1 MAPRSNLCTICAS
14 CIVRAE
20 SVDLSSKHALLGD
33 FYQPASFEKVSV
45 RVLQRP
51 ASRHVHFTDSRTV
64 VMDPV
69 ANNKAWKSLQE
80 KIQQLEGERKQ
91 AEQHM
96 KHLCDECVQ
105 SIKFSEQENNKKDIS
120 INNEDA
126 NGPSVQLSTTA
137 DNCSLLQLQL
147 QCINAWENGE
157 PEKNIMFEKQSMETP
172 SKRSYVGSFCPL
184 PSLENISLTSIDVQQ
199 RPAPHHATI
208 IGSRNLDEADAMS
221 PATNNRAIVSAMKNL
236 QEKIRCLEMERAE
249 AEQKM
254 QSLGYEA
261 VQYKNILEQEKKMN
275 TNIKTGVPNELAD
288 QLATVEDRCS
298 LLEKQLEYM
307 RTMVEHTETEKNNL
321 MEKQASLQMDRH
333 WDCAEL
339 QSKLEKLEILEQE
352 CLKVNAT
359 QTRAESKIHEL
370 EQKLQEEQHQRK
382 LIQDKAAQLQT
393 RLEINRILI
402 GSCSSKKKKKTKKK
416 KDIVKNEMRGENS
429 RPPRV
434 WPGLVEFPFVAGT
447 SSSSSHSVTANIQN
461 VLHLMKHY
469 NTMTF
474 DARQK
479 LPVQRTVKNSRDATY
494 GNVKNGDPQFV
505 STCSSTSSPT
515 EGLSELLLALQDE
528 LGQMSFEHQDLL
540 KQIQGTIN
548 TDVRED
554 LERELDCLVK
564 RMEKKGDQI
573 SKLKK
578 HQANVVKLK
587 LKAKKMRRQMADTKK
602 RAKALDEM
610 KKVPVAPKGTEF
622 SLKTTSVLGQ
632 KGKES
637 LQLLRNAQKL
647 QLTLR
652 QNDITWDQ

>member
-221 PATNNRAIVSAMKNL
+221 PATNNR
-236 QEKIRCLEMERAE
+236 
-249 AEQKM
+249 
-254 QSLGYEA
+254 
-261 VQYKNILEQEKKMN
+261 
-275 TNIKTGVPNELAD
+275 ELAD